1 MLSVQYVLNLYGNLL
16 EWRKNPRWSFSC
28 CLALLLPLKDL
39 QEDFGASD
47 VTNVLTSQLQSGDF
61 DVPTILA
68 SVKQAGA
75 IDITL
80 EEKGQGDNSTEE
92 AYGSSHVEHRNKH
105 CQQGTQTEL
114 LSLSISRTVAHKKTK
129 EAL

>member
-1 MLSVQYVLNLYGNLL
+1 M
-16 EWRKNPRWSFSC
+16 
-28 CLALLLPLKDL
+28 LLPLKDL
-39 QEDFGASD
+39 QEDFGGLD
-47 VTNVLTSQLQSGDF
+47 VTNVLTSQLQSGDL
-61 DVPTILA
+61 DVPTILG

-92 AYGSSHVEHRNKH
+92 AHGSSHVEHKNKH

-114 LSLSISRTVAHKKTK
+114 LSLSIAHTMAHKQTK
-129 EAL
+129 KAL